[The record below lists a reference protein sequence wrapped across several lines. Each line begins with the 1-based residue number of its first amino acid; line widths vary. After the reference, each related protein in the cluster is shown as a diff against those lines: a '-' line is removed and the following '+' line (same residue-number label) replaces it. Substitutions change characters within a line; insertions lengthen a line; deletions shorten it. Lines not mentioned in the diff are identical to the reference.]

1 MRTMSIREFRES
13 LSALDEIVKK
23 EQEILVTRHGRA
35 LARVTPVDS
44 CRSAPSHADLRAG
57 MPYQDVPSEVL
68 IREDR
73 ERG

>member
-1 MRTMSIREFRES
+1 MRTMSIREFRDS
-13 LSALDEIVKK
+13 LSTLDEIVNK

-35 LARVTPVDS
+35 LARVTPVTP

-57 MPYQDVPSEVL
+57 MPCQTVPSEVL